1 MKYCH
6 FIDRT
11 FPTFKVGNS
20 RILLG
25 DSLAGSVAL
34 MTALSYP
41 RVFSQVGMLSPQHD
55 EVITTMFDRCQFQ
68 EQLTI
73 WHIVGLEEDDFE
85 LPTTGKRADFLTP
98 NRELNQLIA
107 TSGVTYHYFEFDGGP

>member
-1 MKYCH
+1 MDKRRAEFH
-6 FIDRT
+6 PQGARTPLTVKAVANEILPFIDRT

-85 LPTTGKRADFLTP
+85 LPTTGKRADF
-98 NRELNQLIA
+98 
-107 TSGVTYHYFEFDGGP
+107 